1 MSAHTAEEFAQ
12 EHRRYIQVFVWL
24 AVLTA
29 VEIGV
34 IYLPIPHL
42 VIAITL
48 VVLAATKATMVA
60 LFYMHLSNE
69 KSTLMWIAL
78 SPAILCVFLC
88 LMLLPDLGAI
98 TRALT
103 HVTASAA
110 VEHHA
115 E

>member
-1 MSAHTAEEFAQ
+1 MSVHTAEELAH

-24 AVLTA
+24 AILTA

-34 IYLPIPHL
+34 IYLPIPHI
-42 VIAITL
+42 VIAVTL
-48 VVLAATKATMVA
+48 TVLAATKASMVA
-60 LFYMHLSNE
+60 LYYMHLANE

-78 SPAILCVFLC
+78 SPAVLCVFLC

-103 HVTASAA
+103 HATPPAA
-110 VEHHA
+110 TEHHA